1 MSRLNRYAAFFG
13 FFVAG
18 FILAQ
23 VWDMTYRKLLK
34 SIYLA
39 DYGEHVFLCDNAMRQ
54 HFIAKS
60 RVVNEPSKANVNS
73 LQSAEV
79 GLLDCHE
86 YDKFRK
92 SLISL
97 GLNENDLSEMG
108 LKAIES
114 SRTDLST
121 LVKQHEIRY

>member
-1 MSRLNRYAAFFG
+1 MFRLNRYVAFFV
-13 FFVAG
+13 FFVTG
-18 FILAQ
+18 FISAT
-23 VWDMTYRKLLK
+23 VWDMPYRKLLK
-34 SIYLA
+34 SIYLT

-54 HFIAKS
+54 HFISKS
-60 RVVNEPSKANVNS
+60 RLVSEPNKANVNS
-73 LQSAEV
+73 LHNAEV

-108 LKAIES
+108 LKAIER

>member
-1 MSRLNRYAAFFG
+1 MSRLNKYATFLG

-18 FILAQ
+18 FICSQ
-23 VWDMTYRKLLK
+23 VWDLPYRKLLK
-34 SIYLA
+34 LIYLE

-54 HFIAKS
+54 HFISKS
-60 RVVNEPSKANVNS
+60 RVVNEPNTANVNS

-92 SLISL
+92 SLISF